1 MNYQTEIIKANNDD
15 QAVEK
20 AAELLHKGELVAI
33 PTETVYGLAADA
45 LNPEA
50 VKRIF
55 EAKGRPQDNPLI
67 IHIGAQ
73 KDLEKLIAEK
83 VSKRAQKLIDKY
95 WPGPLTLIFKKSSL
109 VPAETSAGL
118 DTVAVR
124 MPSHPVT
131 IKLLQKS
138 GLVLAAPSA
147 NTSGYP
153 SPTRAEH
160 VYADLKTKIP
170 LILDGGS
177 CEVGVESTVIDLSQ
191 KEAVVLRP
199 GGISREELAEFLG
212 EELKL
217 NNNLEKSTQGVISP
231 GMKYRHYAPQKN
243 LYIFDP
249 VKKDLLFKKAE
260 QKKIALIISRQTE
273 LGQKEDQLKVI
284 RAFDREKPAELARKL
299 FALLRELDSD
309 PEVEEIYIEELKE
322 EGLGETL
329 MNRIYKAAAAKDEAQ
344 PGGGDNS

>member
-1 MNYQTEIIKANNDD
+1 MSYQTEIIKTNNDD

-20 AAELLHKGELVAI
+20 AAELLKKGELVAI

-50 VKRIF
+50 VQKIF
-55 EAKGRPQDNPLI
+55 KAKGRPQDNPLI
-67 IHIGAQ
+67 VHIGAQ
-73 KDLEKLIAEK
+73 KDLEKLISEI
-83 VSKRAQKLIDKY
+83 VSKRAQKLIDNY

-124 MPSHPVT
+124 MPSHPLT
-131 IKLLQKS
+131 LALLQKS

-153 SPTRAEH
+153 SPTTAEH
-160 VYADLKTKIP
+160 VYADLKNKIP
-170 LILDGGS
+170 LILDGGN

-212 EELKL
+212 EELRL
-217 NNNLEKSTQGVISP
+217 NNSLDNDQAGVISP

-243 LYIFDP
+243 LYIFETA
-249 VKKDLLFKKAE
+249 KKDLLFKRAE
-260 QKKIALIISRQTE
+260 EKKIALIISRQTE
-273 LGQKEDQLKVI
+273 LGQQEEKLKII
-284 RAFDREKPAELARKL
+284 RAYDRENPAELARKL
-299 FALLRELDSD
+299 FALLRELDND
-309 PEVEEIYIEELKE
+309 PEVEEIYIEELAQ